1 MKNLDSINNKTI
13 SKNKNLISSNNSNNE
28 KTLYNLTPSMITKIT
43 PVKNNEKFSQI
54 STDIISKKK
63 NNQFLKDK
71 NVSPFNLTPLKLN
84 ENLEYYSKTHN
95 NFYTIEQPNYNINNF
110 NERNIDKSY
119 NCLNTENIDI
129 DCSELIE
136 NKIDFQQENDYDSNQ
151 SQIYETN
158 YILDNINYD
167 ERNRLNTISNQ
178 IKNEK
183 FNYNIDKKE
192 KKSFSNRVSLEK
204 DKLNKIILSKN
215 CKNIDK
221 KNNLSN
227 RRILNFSS
235 RDKFMNDFFQSEKP
249 KSVAKN
255 NIQKGG
261 IINLQTKRKTN
272 EKFNIKNIQI
282 KKTGYCIMKNSK
294 YTKEAAQIIQEWWRR
309 LIERYKERK
318 MIIKIQSFWRGRL
331 IRKNMNLF
339 NSFLSMIEKVLVNH
353 IRCWVFYFS
362 HEINKKI
369 ILKKLFLKYR
379 KRQLIKD
386 KIKLY
391 LYKWINYIRLVKLKI
406 LKIKKMRKLFEN
418 RSRLKEK
425 KCLLKLVFEK
435 WRLKVKINNIENN
448 VILPFFENY
457 LNISLIKKFEK
468 TIQLIKK
475 FGLKKIIPRLL
486 DYLIKKARNDK
497 LKKLIKNK
505 HDLKI
510 LKKYFNKWYEM
521 INYRTKDIKKKL
533 SIYLLYNIFKRIKKT
548 LIRMLFKKLIKKNEV
563 IDKRI
568 IQEKIY
574 KKKNIPKEINIDLLN
589 DKNKVKKSTHKNFLN
604 IIDDKLLEEN
614 KFNDCFKNIS
624 NVNIWEK
631 YEKKNKIG
639 YGIYSSVYKVQH
651 IETKEFYAIKEIEK
665 GKFENLENLLLN
677 ELETINK
684 IKTENCL
691 SINEVINTKKY
702 IYIIMDLCECNL
714 EDYIKRRKKPISI
727 NEIRQVLIQLNNIF
741 QVMLNKE
748 NIYIDLKPKNILL
761 SLDRLDKCLIKLS
774 HFCSN
779 KYINPSNSFSFNENL
794 LTMAP
799 EVLNDEKELINSKSV
814 IWSLGTII
822 YYMLFK
828 EYPYTGQIEYQI
840 LNDIQSN
847 KELKYCDN
855 EKLNDL
861 LNKMLKINI
870 NERISWKDYFNHP
883 FFNQNNLEL
892 FNFNCEKHLKIIKY
906 YCIGC
911 KKNICEN
918 CLKEHLSHKII
929 PFYKIGLSEKE
940 INRMENIFKEIENKL
955 NSFNKMKKDIEYLLT
970 KMKLIKENRLIY
982 KNDKDNNYKE
992 YYIKYLENMNKKL
1005 ENNEIKLID
1014 LTPNEIICIYDI
1026 KKNEEEEE
1034 FEEEEDIEEEKKY
1047 DFLDKPINIL
1057 NCYEEIKR
1065 DKSISKLKEAK
1076 NNENEI
1082 KENCV
1087 IYLNN
1092 KKIDFCYKYKF
1103 LKEGKYSMTITFTK
1117 PLTNLNCIFMNCNK
1131 LLSIDLSKFNT
1142 YNIINMSYMFSHCSF
1157 LVSLDLSNIN
1167 TNNVTNMS
1175 NMFSHCCSLK
1185 SLNLSNFNTINVTN
1199 MSNMF
1204 IKCSSLIS
1212 LNLTNFNTK
1221 NVTNMSN
1228 MFSHCCSLSCL
1239 DLSNFDTN
1247 NVINMRYMFSYC
1259 SILTSLDL
1267 SNFNTN
1273 NVTNMSN
1280 MFSHCCSLKSL
1291 NLSNFNT
1298 INVANMSNMFSGL
1311 KKDCKIVS
1319 NDKNIQTF

>member
-28 KTLYNLTPSMITKIT
+28 KTLFNLTPSMITKIT

-235 RDKFMNDFFQSEKP
+235 RDKFMNNFFQSEKP

-475 FGLKKIIPRLL
+475 FGLKK
-486 DYLIKKARNDK
+486 
-497 LKKLIKNK
+497 
-505 HDLKI
+505 
-510 LKKYFNKWYEM
+510 
-521 INYRTKDIKKKL
+521 
-533 SIYLLYNIFKRIKKT
+533 
-548 LIRMLFKKLIKKNEV
+548 
-563 IDKRI
+563 
-568 IQEKIY
+568 
-574 KKKNIPKEINIDLLN
+574 
-589 DKNKVKKSTHKNFLN
+589 
-604 IIDDKLLEEN
+604 
-614 KFNDCFKNIS
+614 
-624 NVNIWEK
+624 
-631 YEKKNKIG
+631 
-639 YGIYSSVYKVQH
+639 
-651 IETKEFYAIKEIEK
+651 
-665 GKFENLENLLLN
+665 
-677 ELETINK
+677 
-684 IKTENCL
+684 
-691 SINEVINTKKY
+691 
-702 IYIIMDLCECNL
+702 
-714 EDYIKRRKKPISI
+714 
-727 NEIRQVLIQLNNIF
+727 
-741 QVMLNKE
+741 
-748 NIYIDLKPKNILL
+748 
-761 SLDRLDKCLIKLS
+761 
-774 HFCSN
+774 
-779 KYINPSNSFSFNENL
+779 
-794 LTMAP
+794 
-799 EVLNDEKELINSKSV
+799 
-814 IWSLGTII
+814 
-822 YYMLFK
+822 
-828 EYPYTGQIEYQI
+828 
-840 LNDIQSN
+840 
-847 KELKYCDN
+847 
-855 EKLNDL
+855 
-861 LNKMLKINI
+861 
-870 NERISWKDYFNHP
+870 
-883 FFNQNNLEL
+883 
-892 FNFNCEKHLKIIKY
+892 
-906 YCIGC
+906 
-911 KKNICEN
+911 
-918 CLKEHLSHKII
+918 
-929 PFYKIGLSEKE
+929 
-940 INRMENIFKEIENKL
+940 
-955 NSFNKMKKDIEYLLT
+955 
-970 KMKLIKENRLIY
+970 
-982 KNDKDNNYKE
+982 
-992 YYIKYLENMNKKL
+992 
-1005 ENNEIKLID
+1005 
-1014 LTPNEIICIYDI
+1014 
-1026 KKNEEEEE
+1026 
-1034 FEEEEDIEEEKKY
+1034 
-1047 DFLDKPINIL
+1047 
-1057 NCYEEIKR
+1057 
-1065 DKSISKLKEAK
+1065 
-1076 NNENEI
+1076 
-1082 KENCV
+1082 
-1087 IYLNN
+1087 
-1092 KKIDFCYKYKF
+1092 
-1103 LKEGKYSMTITFTK
+1103 
-1117 PLTNLNCIFMNCNK
+1117 
-1131 LLSIDLSKFNT
+1131 
-1142 YNIINMSYMFSHCSF
+1142 
-1157 LVSLDLSNIN
+1157 
-1167 TNNVTNMS
+1167 
-1175 NMFSHCCSLK
+1175 
-1185 SLNLSNFNTINVTN
+1185 
-1199 MSNMF
+1199 
-1204 IKCSSLIS
+1204 
-1212 LNLTNFNTK
+1212 
-1221 NVTNMSN
+1221 
-1228 MFSHCCSLSCL
+1228 
-1239 DLSNFDTN
+1239 
-1247 NVINMRYMFSYC
+1247 
-1259 SILTSLDL
+1259 
-1267 SNFNTN
+1267 
-1273 NVTNMSN
+1273 
-1280 MFSHCCSLKSL
+1280 
-1291 NLSNFNT
+1291 
-1298 INVANMSNMFSGL
+1298 
-1311 KKDCKIVS
+1311 
-1319 NDKNIQTF
+1319 